1 MERYRLNPNFNGAA
15 TAPQKPNLFLNPT
28 SQISLPPKP
37 HLQDPPISPY
47 LQPQRPN
54 TAAGDR
60 LRHTA
65 DDSELSI
72 FNAERYFNEGQDS
85 NETSKKL
92 TPIAERRDL
101 SPKSS
106 LDGFSRNSRSRSF
119 HTTPTASSEAS
130 WNSQAGL
137 LKNPPGSLSVTV
149 KGFPVAEQRKGSASP
164 GRRLFRRSCPCA
176 GKKSVDVEESY
187 SDPKSPVRSSFES
200 TAKNQNL
207 IKAEQ
212 EVEKA
217 TKVKVFPGISPKE
230 NDAFRFSPEISRR
243 TVNSGGFSFPI
254 LASPK
259 KEAVEDP
266 ARDSLEVFQPP
277 IDGTS
282 SPVLRKSTDFQKN
295 SDRRSFNIPGSP
307 KLRSPVDDD
316 LASDASSDLF
326 EIESLSTQITSRR
339 SYSIDELP
347 SLAFEPKK
355 IVGNLPLQRS
365 IEEECYP
372 PSEVSVSWSV
382 TTAEGF
388 DRASIANFSSAVSEF
403 GEHPFEPFAGEGKK
417 GLSVGGLLSCR
428 SEKAVCVVAP
438 QLVRFG
444 PDVQRRT
451 GASVFAVEPDRVM
464 GLARLGAVN
473 PVRDGAGLLGPR
485 SVRMNRIVQ
494 PINARVY

>member
-15 TAPQKPNLFLNPT
+15 APPQKPNLFLSPT

-37 HLQDPPISPY
+37 HLKDPPISPY
-47 LQPQRPN
+47 LQPHRPN
-54 TAAGDR
+54 PSGGDHLR
-60 LRHTA
+60 LSA

-72 FNAERYFNEGQDS
+72 FNAERYFNEGHDS

-101 SPKSS
+101 SPVSL

-119 HTTPTASSEAS
+119 HTTPTVSSEAS

-137 LKNPPGSLSVTV
+137 LKNPPGSLSITV
-149 KGFPVAEQRKGSASP
+149 KNFPATEQGKGTASP
-164 GRRLFRRSCPCA
+164 GRRFFRRRCPCS

-187 SDPKSPVRSSFES
+187 SEPKITIRPSLDS
-200 TAKNQNL
+200 TASNQNL
-207 IKAEQ
+207 IKTEQ
-212 EVEKA
+212 EMEKA
-217 TKVKVFPGISPKE
+217 TKVKVFPGIQPKE
-230 NDAFRFSPEISRR
+230 KETFLFSPELTRR

-254 LASPK
+254 LASSK
-259 KEAVEDP
+259 KKAVEDP
-266 ARDSLEVFQPP
+266 ARDSLEVFQPTT
-277 IDGTS
+277 DGTS

-295 SDRRSFNIPGSP
+295 ADRRSFNMPGSP
-307 KLRSPVDDD
+307 KLRSPIDDD

-326 EIESLSTQITSRR
+326 EIESLSTQINSRR

-355 IVGNLPLQRS
+355 IAGNLPLQRS

-388 DRASIANFSSAVSEF
+388 DRASAANFSSAVSEF
-403 GEHPFEPFAGEGKK
+403 DDHRFQPFSGEGKK
-417 GLSVGGLLSCR
+417 AITVGGLLSCR

-451 GASVFAVEPDRVM
+451 GGSLFAVEPDRVL
-464 GLARLGAVN
+464 GLARLGAAN
-473 PVRDGAGLLGPR
+473 PVRDSAGLLGPR
-485 SVRMNRIVQ
+485 SVCVNRMVQ

>member
-1 MERYRLNPNFNGAA
+1 MERYRINPNFNGAA
-15 TAPQKPNLFLNPT
+15 APPQKPT

-37 HLQDPPISPY
+37 HLQDPPITPY
-47 LQPQRPN
+47 LQPQRQNP
-54 TAAGDR
+54 AAAVDR
-60 LRHTA
+60 LRLAA

-72 FNAERYFNEGQDS
+72 FNAERYFNEGQES
-85 NETSKKL
+85 NEASKKL
-92 TPIAERRDL
+92 APIAERRDL
-101 SPKSS
+101 SPISS

-149 KGFPVAEQRKGSASP
+149 KSFPVAEQRKGSASP
-164 GRRLFRRSCPCA
+164 GRRLFRRRCPCS

-187 SDPKSPVRSSFES
+187 SDPKSPVRPSVDSS
-200 TAKNQNL
+200 AKNQKL
-207 IKAEQ
+207 IQVEQ
-212 EVEKA
+212 EAEKP
-217 TKVKVFPGISPKE
+217 TKVKIFPGISPKE
-230 NDAFRFSPEISRR
+230 KEAFRFSPEIARR
-243 TVNSGGFSFPI
+243 TMNAGGFSFPV
-254 LASPK
+254 LPSAK
-259 KEAVEDP
+259 KEAMDDP

-282 SPVLRKSTDFQKN
+282 SPVLRKSADFQRN
-295 SDRRSFNIPGSP
+295 SDRRSFNIPSSP
-307 KLRSPVDDD
+307 KLRSPIDDD

-326 EIESLSTQITSRR
+326 EIESLSTQINSRR

-355 IVGNLPLQRS
+355 IAGNLPLQRS

-388 DRASIANFSSAVSEF
+388 DRASVANFSSAMSEF
-403 GEHPFEPFAGEGKK
+403 DDHRFESFSGEGKK
-417 GLSVGGLLSCR
+417 GISVGGLLSCR

-444 PDVQRRT
+444 LDVQRRT
-451 GASVFAVEPDRVM
+451 GASAFAVEPDLV
-464 GLARLGAVN
+464 GFARLGAVN
-473 PVRDGAGLLGPR
+473 PVRDGGALLGSR
-485 SVRMNRIVQ
+485 SVRMNRMVQ
-494 PINARVY
+494 PVNTRAY